1 VERVVLDHRIET
13 LVCRRLPAELAG
25 VLERPKFRRYAT
37 IVEAHAFGAE
47 VARCGRAVPDPAM
60 VPRASRDPDDDY
72 LVALARAAGVRA
84 LVSGDRDLTEMA
96 DPDPPIL
103 TPAQA
108 VDRLALTRRLV
119 IRRRQTTHRPHSDH
133 KLAVSGG

>member
-1 VERVVLDHRIET
+1 VERVVLDPAVLVSALISSTGHPATLWRAVLDHRVET
-13 LVCRRLPAELAG
+13 VVCPRLLAELAG

-37 IVEAHAFGAE
+37 MVEAHAFVAE
-47 VARCGRAVPDPAM
+47 VARYGQAVPDPAS

-72 LVALARAAGVRA
+72 LVALARAAGVGA

-96 DPDPPIL
+96 DPDPRIL

-108 VDRLALTRRLV
+108 VDRLL
-119 IRRRQTTHRPHSDH
+119 
-133 KLAVSGG
+133 